1 MIPVTPN
8 TLVPPHDPMGI
19 VRTWA
24 RRGGRCGGGHTE
36 CPRLSPRGPHACPQL
51 YLGVVL
57 AAVVIVTGCFSYYQ
71 EAKSSKIMDSFKNM
85 VPQVRPHTDTAAPW
99 GDGTGGVWGG
109 HRSGVGGQWD
119 WDGVGTR
126 TGVGGQWDRG
136 GGVLGLV

>member
-99 GDGTGGVWGG
+99 GDGTGGGVGWAPEWGG
-109 HRSGVGGQWD
+109 WAMGLGWGGY
-119 WDGVGTR
+119 
-126 TGVGGQWDRG
+126 
-136 GGVLGLV
+136 